1 MARTLPT
8 RLFSKKMPLDM
19 QRVNSD
25 NAEIEFYLGRMKIST
40 AVHESLIIPKNVLKF
55 VTESASGKSRQ
66 ILAITWSW

>member
-1 MARTLPT
+1 
-8 RLFSKKMPLDM
+8 M

-40 AVHESLIIPKNVLKF
+40 AVHESLIIPENVLKF